1 MTATYASNP
10 PTRSVIDRTPGP
22 LLLEFGADW
31 CGICQAAQ
39 PNIARALR
47 EYPELRHI
55 KVADGPGQPLGRS
68 FAIKLW
74 PTLILLRDG
83 KEVARVVR
91 PTSTEAISSLL
102 RTLETSQPSISPR
115 PQAARSG
122 D

>member
-10 PTRSVIDRTPGP
+10 PTRSAIDGTPGP
-22 LLLEFGADW
+22 LLLEFGAAW

-47 EYPELRHI
+47 DYHELRHI

-68 FAIKLW
+68 FGIKLW

-91 PTSTEAISSLL
+91 PTSTEAISTLL
-102 RTLETSQPSISPR
+102 RTLEASEASISPR
-115 PQAARSG
+115 PDAARSG